1 MTVFHTKEPQWF
13 ESVKDL
19 KPGGKRRIGDG
30 LLASFNGRAYHLF
43 DFREKT
49 SEVYEPQLSLAEKV
63 ALLKAQQEADTAA
76 ITSTEFPEG
85 MTHPR
90 DWPVEARVWL
100 HKAGLNNDD
109 ISDPGGLGAVWS
121 PAMQRVVIPLYMVDG
136 TEHWIARSIRG
147 EPKYLFPKDMKRG
160 GGAFVRGWGLPTPHH
175 HPLIVTEDILSA
187 FRVARDADLDAV
199 SALGTSLDRDA
210 VVQLASEYSSVI
222 MWLDPD
228 YYGQLGARKI
238 AKDFSSLGVK
248 VVNVL
253 SLRDP
258 KNHEPSEIN
267 NYIDIAIAGLNK

>member
-1 MTVFHTKEPQWF
+1 MTVFHTKEPLWF

-19 KPGGKRRIGDG
+19 KPGAKRRIGDG

-49 SEVYEPQLSLAEKV
+49 SEVYEPQLSLAERV
-63 ALLKAQQEADTAA
+63 ALLKAHREADDAA
-76 ITSTEFPEG
+76 INSMEFPEG
-85 MTHPR
+85 MAHPR

-100 HKAGLNNDD
+100 HKAGLSNDD

-136 TEHWIARSIRG
+136 HHQWVARSLRDD
-147 EPKYLFPKDMKRG
+147 PKYLFPKGMKRG
-160 GGAFVRGWGLPTPHH
+160 GGAWVGDANYRR
-175 HPLIVTEDILSA
+175 PLVVTEDILSA
-187 FRVARDADLDAV
+187 FRVNRDAALDSV

-210 VVQLASEYSSVI
+210 VVQLAGEYSSVI
-222 MWLDPD
+222 VWLDPD

-253 SLRDP
+253 SLKDP
-258 KNHEPSEIN
+258 KNHEPSEVN